1 MSSKQYSLEELN
13 YFRIWYI
20 TTKTVWDGPQSVFK
34 QEWNRLY
41 GSRHGQWLDTP
52 SNEIDFFNMES
63 RKSRR
68 RNYRLLNSI
77 RYGDSDKGLYITFLC
92 DSLFRLPRW
101 TSVSPTVHNNVND
114 LREFRKGFC
123 AHLSQPS
130 VLESYFKANV
140 QKVTN
145 AFTALNLDTK
155 KLQTIVNQ
163 RNFSTGELQT
173 LQEQI
178 AVLENE
184 IQGKPKNFVVLP
196 PEPSH

>member
-1 MSSKQYSLEELN
+1 M
-13 YFRIWYI
+13 
-20 TTKTVWDGPQSVFK
+20 
-34 QEWNRLY
+34 
-41 GSRHGQWLDTP
+41 
-52 SNEIDFFNMES
+52 
-63 RKSRR
+63 
-68 RNYRLLNSI
+68 
-77 RYGDSDKGLYITFLC
+77 
-92 DSLFRLPRW
+92 
-101 TSVSPTVHNNVND
+101 
-114 LREFRKGFC
+114 REFRKGFC

-163 RNFSTGELQT
+163 RNNFFTGELQT
-173 LQEQI
+173 LQEKI

-196 PEPSH
+196 PEPSHEIIERSSEVKEIMQMLCDLQNGSDDDSVVTVFVTGNPECGKESDCSSSWGKICVGEP